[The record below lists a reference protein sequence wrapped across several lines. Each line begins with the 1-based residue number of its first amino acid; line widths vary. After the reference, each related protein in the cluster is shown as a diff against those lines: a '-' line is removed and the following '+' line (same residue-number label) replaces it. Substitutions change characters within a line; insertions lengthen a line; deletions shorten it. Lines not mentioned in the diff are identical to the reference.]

1 MSVFSS
7 WSILVARCTADLPSR
22 SLAAFAVR
30 SPLARATSSIP
41 AKGLRTMIALA
52 ISPSASGRTS
62 RKSGSISAY
71 LESQSF
77 FRSYGSILPT
87 SLVCIVRYRPEATR
101 LGDLLRSIGTRS
113 HEIQLHLPGFSRD
126 GSEAPDDAQHGRR
139 FSAAPPTASPLDAIP
154 RSTYFW
160 RPYQEK
166 RALPGLL
173 SHRLRGC
180 LRRRQAPDRAN
191 GPKANL
197 RVEARESM
205 PDSLSVG
212 QGRARAH
219 RVALAVPA
227 VSRHLAATLRR
238 GYTTIDRRSRG
249 TLLHFGLRGF
259 RLNVCYY
266 HQDLH
271 RRPLRPSS
279 RPGLRRDRRAR
290 LLERACVARSLS
302 CLVVHAFDGARARRS
317 SAIHFQG
324 RSIRQVSRYTFLSGC
339 RLPWPPTCCLYRS
352 TPFVGSDERR
362 VGRLVSAFGSS
373 RIASPA
379 YQEWPTRQKKSSSAG
394 GLFPASR
401 RRSAVHEL
409 RNASAFC
416 APSRRLPI
424 ESSRIGRGLF
434 VPDRS
439 ASAFG
444 FFPSNWAQ
452 PLIVRFTRHDFA
464 FPCRLS
470 WGKLRREPA
479 IRRFDWSFA
488 PTLRSDDRFAR
499 QNRGGLPP
507 DFRPASACPSVVHHL
522 SGPCKCTSVR
532 AALCRASEET
542 RYATPLSIRPAADVG
557 RPAASRLL
565 AFASHRGFSSRSF
578 LFACACV
585 RLLGPCFKTGRQGR
599 SRMSRGLS
607 VVQRRRSSLPDP
619 SETSEAR
626 VAERRAKADRRF
638 RDGATSVPSTSRA
651 GRGLLRR
658 RSTTAAKLKKLRGRA
673 TGPNAGSPSRFLF
686 LRTVSR
692 SLWLSL
698 QSPFQLSLAV
708 LVRCRSRG
716 RCRASDGANHPA
728 SGCVLKRPDSRTDAP
743 FRPRGSRAMRARHPR
758 WAGSDRGELRALAS
772 RPTSTAAGPCATC
785 RRPSSRSAGFGAR
798 LCSLFHDRRFASLA
812 VTEKT
817 PVGFFFHRLVICL
830 NSAGSPARPQVSFFG
845 RQISAQFPFLSRV
858 GTFRFLF
865 TIAHLLNNLFLFVMQ
880 TFKLLYA
887 SLKLQVFFFAN
898 LWLSEMLF
906 YAVKINIAYSL
917 NRSFLFAMQTIKSLY
932 VSPKL
937 QVFFC

>member
-1 MSVFSS
+1 MRTEYWEETTEYLSRDRLEPRVIVTPAVYPRLFELLHFDIQSTGQKSRCVNTGRRPSHCSVLIKQSDSPCPFSVLDRYLLHDAPP
-7 WSILVARCTADLPSR
+7 IFPRARLPLSPSARRSRKTAS
-22 SLAAFAVR
+22 V
-30 SPLARATSSIP
+30 P
-41 AKGLRTMIALA
+41 AKGRSNDSALA

-434 VPDRS
+434 VPDRLAS
-439 ASAFG
+439 ASFSEQLSST
-444 FFPSNWAQ
+444 SNRSLYQ
-452 PLIVRFTRHDFA
+452 TRFRVPL
-464 FPCRLS
+464 
-470 WGKLRREPA
+470 PA
-479 IRRFDWSFA
+479 I
-488 PTLRSDDRFAR
+488 LR
-499 QNRGGLPP
+499 
-507 DFRPASACPSVVHHL
+507 
-522 SGPCKCTSVR
+522 
-532 AALCRASEET
+532 
-542 RYATPLSIRPAADVG
+542 
-557 RPAASRLL
+557 
-565 AFASHRGFSSRSF
+565 
-578 LFACACV
+578 
-585 RLLGPCFKTGRQGR
+585 
-599 SRMSRGLS
+599 
-607 VVQRRRSSLPDP
+607 
-619 SETSEAR
+619 ETSA
-626 VAERRAKADRRF
+626 
-638 RDGATSVPSTSRA
+638 GTS
-651 GRGLLRR
+651 
-658 RSTTAAKLKKLRGRA
+658 
-673 TGPNAGSPSRFLF
+673 
-686 LRTVSR
+686 
-692 SLWLSL
+692 
-698 QSPFQLSLAV
+698 
-708 LVRCRSRG
+708 
-716 RCRASDGANHPA
+716 
-728 SGCVLKRPDSRTDAP
+728 
-743 FRPRGSRAMRARHPR
+743 
-758 WAGSDRGELRALAS
+758 
-772 RPTSTAAGPCATC
+772 
-785 RRPSSRSAGFGAR
+785 
-798 LCSLFHDRRFASLA
+798 
-812 VTEKT
+812 
-817 PVGFFFHRLVICL
+817 
-830 NSAGSPARPQVSFFG
+830 
-845 RQISAQFPFLSRV
+845 
-858 GTFRFLF
+858 
-865 TIAHLLNNLFLFVMQ
+865 
-880 TFKLLYA
+880 Y
-887 SLKLQVFFFAN
+887 
-898 LWLSEMLF
+898 
-906 YAVKINIAYSL
+906 
-917 NRSFLFAMQTIKSLY
+917 
-932 VSPKL
+932 
-937 QVFFC
+937 